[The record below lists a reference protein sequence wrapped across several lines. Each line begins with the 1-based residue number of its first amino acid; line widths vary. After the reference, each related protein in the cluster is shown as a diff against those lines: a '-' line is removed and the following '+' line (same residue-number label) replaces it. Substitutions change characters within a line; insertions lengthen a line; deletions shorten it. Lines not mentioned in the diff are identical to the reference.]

1 MRPDPQQPYV
11 DALSM
16 SEEDVL
22 VYEAV
27 ATLEYAGRPV
37 TRERIAAITGLD
49 QQTLGQALESLT
61 ERRALVRT
69 DAPGEPEYAPATRDW
84 SAVPDEPASG

>member
-1 MRPDPQQPYV
+1 MRPDPHHPYV

-37 TRERIAAITGLD
+37 TRERIASITGLD
-49 QQTLGQALESLT
+49 QELLAPVLERLT
-61 ERRALVRT
+61 ERQALVRT
-69 DAPGEPEYAPATRDW
+69 ASPGEPEYAPASRDW
-84 SAVPDEPASG
+84 SAVPDEPEHE